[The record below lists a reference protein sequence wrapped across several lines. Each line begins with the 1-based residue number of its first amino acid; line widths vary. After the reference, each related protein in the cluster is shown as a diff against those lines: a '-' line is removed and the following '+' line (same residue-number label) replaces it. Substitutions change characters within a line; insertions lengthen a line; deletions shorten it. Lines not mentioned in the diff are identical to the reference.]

1 MTAEDAEIA
10 RNVRRE
16 LSKRPINSS
25 MVDVQVKAGKI
36 TLTGRLT
43 HLRDDKGA
51 NLKTEMDLV
60 MKSVTRDRLVKGF
73 FDQLQYTVDHSEED
87 EKDRNTRGRM
97 RT

>member
-10 RNVRRE
+10 RTVRRE

-25 MVDVQVKAGKI
+25 MVDVQVKSGRI

-43 HLRDDKGA
+43 HLRDDKTA
-51 NLKTEMDLV
+51 NLRTEIDFV
-60 MKSVTRDRLVKGF
+60 MKNMTRDRLVKGF
-73 FDQLQYTVDHSEED
+73 FDQLQYTIDHSAED

-97 RT
+97 RS

>member
-25 MVDVQVKAGKI
+25 MVDVQVKGGKI

-43 HLRDDKGA
+43 HLRDDKSA
-51 NLKTEMDLV
+51 NLKSEIDVV
-60 MKSVTRDRLVKGF
+60 MKNMTRDRIVKGF
-73 FDQLQYTVDHSEED
+73 FDQLQYTIDHSAED

-97 RT
+97 RS

>member
-16 LSKRPINSS
+16 LGKRPINSS

-43 HLRDDKGA
+43 HLRDDKEA
-51 NLKTEMDLV
+51 NLKSEIDVV
-60 MKSVTRDRLVKGF
+60 MKNMTRDRLVKGF
-73 FDQLQYTVDHSEED
+73 FDQLQYTIDHSAED

-97 RT
+97 RS

>member
-51 NLKTEMDLV
+51 NLKTEMDFV

>member
-16 LSKRPINSS
+16 LGKRPVNST

-43 HLRDDKGA
+43 HLRDDKTA
-51 NLKTEMDLV
+51 NLRTEIDFV
-60 MKSVTRDRLVKGF
+60 MKNMTRDRLVKGF
-73 FDQLQYTVDHSEED
+73 FDQLQYTIDHSDD
-87 EKDRNTRGRM
+87 EKDKGSRGRM

>member
-16 LSKRPINSS
+16 LGKRPINST

-43 HLRDDKGA
+43 HLRDDKTA
-51 NLKTEMDLV
+51 NLRTEIDFV
-60 MKSVTRDRLVKGF
+60 MKNMTRDRLVKGF
-73 FDQLQYTVDHSEED
+73 FDQLQYAIDHTDDSEND
-87 EKDRNTRGRM
+87 KGSRGRM
-97 RT
+97 RS

>member
-25 MVDVQVKAGKI
+25 MVDVQVKSGNI

-43 HLRDDKGA
+43 HLRDDKEA
-51 NLKTEMDLV
+51 NLRTEIDFV
-60 MKSVTRDRLVKGF
+60 MKNVTRDRLVRGF
-73 FDQLQYTVDHSEED
+73 FDQLQYAVDHSAED

-97 RT
+97 RS

>member
-16 LSKRPINSS
+16 LGKRPINST

-43 HLRDDKGA
+43 HLRDDKTA
-51 NLKTEMDLV
+51 NLRSEIDVV
-60 MKSVTRDRLVKGF
+60 MKNMTRDRLVKAF
-73 FDQLQYTVDHSEED
+73 YDQLQYAIDHGD
-87 EKDRNTRGRM
+87 DGEKDRGSRGRT
-97 RT
+97 RS

>member
-10 RNVRRE
+10 RTVRRE
-16 LSKRPINSS
+16 LGKRPVNST

-36 TLTGRLT
+36 TLTGRIS

-51 NLKTEMDLV
+51 NLKTEIDFV
-60 MKSVTRDRLVKGF
+60 MKSMTRDRLVKGW
-73 FDQLQYTVDHSEED
+73 FDQLQYVIDHSGDD
-87 EKDRNTRGRM
+87 EKDKNSRGRL

>member
-16 LSKRPINSS
+16 LGKRLINST

-51 NLKTEMDLV
+51 NLRSEIDIV
-60 MKSVTRDRLVKGF
+60 MKNMTRDRLVKGF
-73 FDQLQYTVDHSEED
+73 FDQLQYAIDHSD
-87 EKDRNTRGRM
+87 DSEKDKGSRGRM
-97 RT
+97 RS